1 MSENKIQPSPPLVV
15 FLVPVAP
22 RRAKRRWDVACAQL
36 RQTLESIR
44 NSADGNFCCVTVV
57 NDEPDFDVR
66 LDARFDCISLP
77 LSPPAHASPV
87 ISAVLDKMVK
97 VTAAWAHAK
106 AKWNPRYVMKLDADD
121 FISTKLVGWLAQ
133 NAGAAGYLISHG
145 WLWETGARFLIQRT
159 ETLDR
164 VCGSCLVAR
173 SDLVERT
180 GPFLT
185 ETEGVVLSDE
195 NARFAIADQRSLV
208 PGSATG
214 TLLANDSH
222 QRWPAQFAHLGHTLT
237 PVPFPAVLY
246 RTANAD
252 SVSGVKTNYQSL
264 RMLAGALRRK
274 RLITPALRKEFMLP
288 RG

>member
-1 MSENKIQPSPPLVV
+1 MSEQQFPGSQPLVV

-22 RRAKRRWDVACAQL
+22 RRAKRRWDAACAQL

-44 NSADGNFCCVTVV
+44 NSADGNFCCVAAG
-57 NDEPDFDVR
+57 NEPPDFDVR
-66 LDARFDCISLP
+66 LDARFDFISLP
-77 LSPPAHASPV
+77 LSPPAHPSPV

-97 VTAAWAHAK
+97 LTAAWAHAK

-121 FISTKLVGWLAQ
+121 FISSRLVGWLAQ
-133 NAGAAGYLISHG
+133 NEGAAGYLISHG
-145 WLWETGARFLIQRT
+145 WLWETGARFFIQRT

-185 ETEGVVLSDE
+185 ETEGVVLSAE
-195 NARFAIADQRSLV
+195 NARFAIADQHSLV

-222 QRWPAQFAHLGHTLT
+222 QRWPAQFAYLGHTLAS
-237 PVPFPAVLY
+237 VPFPAVLY
-246 RTANAD
+246 RTANPD
-252 SVSGVKTNYQSL
+252 SVSGVKKNYRSL
-264 RMLAGALRRK
+264 RMFAGALRRK
-274 RLITPALRKEFMLP
+274 RLITPSLRREFLLA
-288 RG
+288 GG